1 MSRFAAG
8 WLSVA
13 LLLSVAAAA
22 PASADSSAFDPAR
35 LADGGHVVMYR
46 HALAPGT
53 GDPSDF
59 ALGDCGTQRNLNE
72 AGRTQARA
80 IGDALRRAGVRHAR
94 VLTSRWCRA
103 RDTARLLGFGEP
115 EELPALDS
123 FFQRSGL
130 REASTEAVRSFVA
143 GLPGDGPLVI
153 LVTHQVNITALTGVF
168 PASGEGVVLEG
179 PGGRP
184 VGVVGRL
191 PAP

>member
-1 MSRFAAG
+1 M
-8 WLSVA
+8 A
-13 LLLSVAAAA
+13 LLVSVAAAA
-22 PASADSSAFDPAR
+22 PASADPSTFDPAR

-53 GDPSDF
+53 GDPPRF
-59 ALGDCGTQRNLNE
+59 ALGDCSTQRNLNE
-72 AGRTQARA
+72 AGRAQAQA
-80 IGDALRRAGVRHAR
+80 IGDALRTAGVRDAR

-130 REASTEAVRSFVA
+130 REPSTEAVRSFVA

-184 VGVVGRL
+184 VAVVGRL